1 MQDQLSQWSTF
12 GVALGAGMIILF
24 VNRRTAKERRSSG
37 QWIILQLYR
46 VIRFFWAIVR
56 AVDLG
61 YLEYRRVQQEAT
73 LEIENERF
81 LGKLIKASDRSKA
94 ATKALEWRPA
104 GR

>member
-1 MQDQLSQWSTF
+1 MQEQLSQWSTL
-12 GVALGAGMIILF
+12 GVALGAGMIILL

-46 VIRFFWAIVR
+46 LIRFFWAIVR
-56 AVDLG
+56 AVDVG